1 MRKAFGLL
9 SLVMLV
15 ALSCSASISQ
25 GKNDQEVDPTA
36 IRRDQSITTFLP
48 VQDIEYCKGGEIPLL
63 LDIYIPEEPV
73 LGSPMPAVI
82 AIHGGAWASGS
93 KSPISIDWLAQYGF
107 LVVSINYRLSDVAR
121 FPAAVQDAKCAVR
134 WLRANADKYNVN
146 PDRIGIWGSSS
157 GAHIAMMVGTA
168 NSEPELEGNG
178 GWEGVSSRVQAVVS
192 QGGISSLTALYEA
205 PVLRPAMVQFLGA
218 SLEERPDLYKLAS
231 PTTYVS
237 EDDPPLLLINDAL
250 DPVVPVN
257 QGEIMRNLYIEAG
270 AEAKLVNPESV
281 RFHRP
286 IGTEEEQLEAARI
299 TRATT
304 LQFFIDHLG
313 L

>member
-1 MRKAFGLL
+1 M
-9 SLVMLV
+9 
-15 ALSCSASISQ
+15 
-25 GKNDQEVDPTA
+25 
-36 IRRDQSITTFLP
+36 
-48 VQDIEYCKGGEIPLL
+48 L

-73 LGSPMPAVI
+73 LGSPMPAVV
-82 AIHGGAWASGS
+82 AIHGGAWASVS

-168 NSEPELEGNG
+168 NGEPELEGNG

-231 PTTYVS
+231 PTTLRV
-237 EDDPPLLLINDAL
+237 
-250 DPVVPVN
+250 
-257 QGEIMRNLYIEAG
+257 
-270 AEAKLVNPESV
+270 
-281 RFHRP
+281 
-286 IGTEEEQLEAARI
+286 
-299 TRATT
+299 
-304 LQFFIDHLG
+304 
-313 L
+313 